1 MPRETEDEKAFADF
15 RIFDDKKGHY
25 ATFSTSYSEKS
36 FDRLSKLMAYNT
48 LNHAEVI
55 HEAITD
61 CVKRRRQKRKS
72 GGMLWDVAR
81 LTTMGAVRFA
91 HLKKSANICK
101 EGLEKVEILMGK
113 RGNVSFRR
121 DKPSQTEGMLEN
133 VTISNDEEILTEVI
147 SGSEGDDILS
157 MKEEEGENQG
167 IGGECSSGDED
178 YHHNLEEEV
187 EKVSQTMTA
196 SQEQSSDRDELQ
208 EKASASSNDLVMNQG
223 GSVNEGFS
231 YDPEEKVE
239 RVIQMRTASQGQ
251 ISDRNDTADLQEK
264 ASTSSNDPAMNQGGS
279 VNEGFSYDPE
289 EKVERVIQ
297 MRTASQG
304 QSSDRN
310 DTADLQQNASASSN
324 DPAMNQGGSVNEGF
338 SYDPEEKVERVI
350 QMRTASQGQISDR
363 NDTAELQEKASA
375 SSNDLVKN
383 QRFSG
388 EVEQETSENTGS
400 GGAHKLMITKPPTCI
415 HCCDVC
421 CTVL

>member
-1 MPRETEDEKAFADF
+1 MPRETEEEKAFADF

-72 GGMLWDVAR
+72 GGTLWDVAR

-113 RGNVSFRR
+113 KGNVSFRR
-121 DKPSQTEGMLEN
+121 DEPPQTEGMLEN
-133 VTISNDEEILTEVI
+133 VTIANDEEILTEVI

-157 MKEEEGENQG
+157 VKEEEGENQG
-167 IGGECSSGDED
+167 IGGKCSSGDED

-187 EKVSQTMTA
+187 KKVSQTMTA
-196 SQEQSSDRDELQ
+196 SQGQSSDRDDTADLQ
-208 EKASASSNDLVMNQG
+208 EKASASSNDPAMNQG

-231 YDPEEKVE
+231 HDPEEKVE

-251 ISDRNDTADLQEK
+251 ISDRKDTADLQEK
-264 ASTSSNDPAMNQGGS
+264 ARASSNDPAMNQGGS
-279 VNEGFSYDPE
+279 VNEGFSHDPE

-304 QSSDRN
+304 QSSDRK
-310 DTADLQQNASASSN
+310 DTADLQEN
-324 DPAMNQGGSVNEGF
+324 
-338 SYDPEEKVERVI
+338 
-350 QMRTASQGQISDR
+350 
-363 NDTAELQEKASA
+363 ASA

-415 HCCDVC
+415 RCCDVC